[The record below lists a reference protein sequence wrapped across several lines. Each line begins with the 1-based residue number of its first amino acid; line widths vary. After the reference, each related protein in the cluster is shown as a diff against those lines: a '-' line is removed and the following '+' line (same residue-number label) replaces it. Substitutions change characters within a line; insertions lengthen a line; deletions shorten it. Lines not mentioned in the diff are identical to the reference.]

1 MQITQ
6 ITRANAGVLKEGK
19 SHGGKALYLEPEH
32 CEIQALPNTSFMIK
46 WCNHP
51 GSLNFTHL

>member
-1 MQITQ
+1 MQVTQ
-6 ITRANAGVLKEGK
+6 ITRAHAGVLKEGK

-46 WCNHP
+46 
-51 GSLNFTHL
+51 